1 MFAVRQCKLTHLIAH
16 EAAFDAGVLHQDISA
31 GNIMIVDDDEPNIR
45 GGMLIDWDLS
55 KVIDLDESNTTCQYM
70 HTVSKTSDTAHLLS
84 PDISPGNVAVHGC
97 RCCPMILN
105 SPHFRSQP

>member
-16 EAAFDAGVLHQDISA
+16 EAAFDAGVLHRDISA

-55 KVIDLDESNTTCQYM
+55 KVIDPDESNTAHQYTR
-70 HTVSKTSDTAHLLS
+70 TVSKMSDAARLLS

-97 RCCPMILN
+97 GSCPTILN
-105 SPHFRSQP
+105 SPHFHSQP

>member
-16 EAAFDAGVLHQDISA
+16 EAAFDAGVLHRDISA

-55 KVIDLDESNTTCQYM
+55 KVIDLDESNTAHQYM
-70 HTVSKTSDTAHLLS
+70 CTVSKMSDAARLLS
-84 PDISPGNVAVHGC
+84 PDISPGNMAVHGC
-97 RCCPMILN
+97 GSCPTILN
-105 SPHFRSQP
+105 SPHFHSRP